1 MKNIYLLKLLEGNI
15 CRIVFVSSF
24 FLAYFLLPEA
34 VFHHANRVLAIIY
47 LLTFASLMTCTVRT
61 IREKAGAARKS
72 GASILGIIAAVI
84 GISAFQ
90 VCGISAPVCG
100 MSVGIGVVSAIFP
113 SFLVS
118 ALEAYGSWL
127 IYLSIIVQLLALYF
141 LKCLHR
147 K

>member
-1 MKNIYLLKLLEGNI
+1 MKNIYLLKLLNANT
-15 CRIVFVSSF
+15 CRIVFVTSF

-34 VFHHANRVLAIIY
+34 VFHHANRILAIIY

-61 IREKAGAARKS
+61 IRVRVGVARKN
-72 GASILGIIAAVI
+72 GASVFGIIAAVI

-90 VCGISAPVCG
+90 VCGMSAPVCG

-118 ALEAYGSWL
+118 TLEAYGSLL
-127 IYLSIIVQLLALYF
+127 IYLSIIAQLVALFF
-141 LKCLHR
+141 LKCLKR
-147 K
+147 S